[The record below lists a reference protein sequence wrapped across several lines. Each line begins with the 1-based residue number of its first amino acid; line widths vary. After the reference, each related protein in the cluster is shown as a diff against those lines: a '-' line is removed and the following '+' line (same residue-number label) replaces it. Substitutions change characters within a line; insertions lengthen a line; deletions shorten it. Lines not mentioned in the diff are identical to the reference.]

1 MLKYRVA
8 ALGSA
13 IFERRYFDPSTGMV
27 AHQPSLLLMPCRIR
41 EVMDLWKADVG
52 PWVVFRRASSV
63 APGVLWCGEIS
74 EWDALLIWYERAG

>member
-13 IFERRYFDPSTGMV
+13 IFERRYFEPSTGMV

-52 PWVVFRRASSV
+52 PWVAFRRASRV
-63 APGVLWCGEIS
+63 APGVLWWEGVGEFHAYTEIV
-74 EWDALLIWYERAG
+74 

>member
-8 ALGSA
+8 ALGTA

-27 AHQPSLLLMPCRIR
+27 AHQPSLLFMPWRIR

-52 PWVVFRRASSV
+52 PWVVFRRASRA
-63 APGVLWCGEIS
+63 APGVLSWEEFGEFHACTEIV
-74 EWDALLIWYERAG
+74 